1 MNLIEIDKLKSN
13 LNNCKKLSD
22 KDEKVRKLINISS
35 KKIISIEDLNFIESL
50 NSNIFLEVYK
60 ELFKED
66 ISNMTIVNDMVM
78 TEFAIENLESSIPF
92 EDEEEIY

>member
-13 LNNCKKLSD
+13 LSNCKKLSD

-66 ISNMTIVNDMVM
+66 ISNMNIVNDMVM
-78 TEFAIENLESSIPF
+78 TEFAIENLDASIPF

>member
-13 LNNCKKLSD
+13 LSNCKKLSD

-78 TEFAIENLESSIPF
+78 TEFAIENLEASIPF
-92 EDEEEIY
+92 EDDEEIY